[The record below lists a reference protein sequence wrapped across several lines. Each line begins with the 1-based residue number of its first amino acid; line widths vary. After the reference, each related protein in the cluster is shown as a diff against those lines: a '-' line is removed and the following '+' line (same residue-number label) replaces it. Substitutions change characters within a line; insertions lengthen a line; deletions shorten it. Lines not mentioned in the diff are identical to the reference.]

1 MGLWTILASVVLISV
16 VWKIAPRSAR
26 AWNDASRDDLRALPY
41 RKRDS
46 LLSGAERAL
55 YETLVHVAGER
66 YRVLAKVRMADVLW
80 IPKLSVLRWT
90 HWTRIAQKHLD
101 FVVCDRRGL
110 EPLLVVELESS
121 STRPGHAEERSEFV
135 AAALGAASLPLLRL
149 PLKRSYSPQ
158 DIAEMVRRRIAAA
171 EPAAQP
177 RAVPPAT
184 NDPALPAEEW
194 VWGAPQPA
202 VRPLPRTHTSD

>member
-1 MGLWTILASVVLISV
+1 MGLWTVLASVALISV

-26 AWNDASRDDLRALPY
+26 AWNDPSRGDLRGLPY

-80 IPKLSVLRWT
+80 MPKLALHRWA
-90 HWTRIAQKHLD
+90 HWSRMAQKHLD

-121 STRPGHAEERSEFV
+121 ATRPGHAEERSEFV
-135 AAALGAASLPLLRL
+135 AAALGAAALPLLRL

-158 DIAEMVRRRIAAA
+158 EIAEMVRRRIAAV

-177 RAVPPAT
+177 RAVPSAT
-184 NDPALPAEEW
+184 NDSPLPAEEW
-194 VWGAPQPA
+194 VWGAPQPS
-202 VRPLPRTHTSD
+202 VRPLSRTHSSD